1 MIGESKTI
9 ALRVPKALDRSLKPR
24 FLKSRDRVSQ
34 GSLQSC
40 RGAMMNLECIGQDI
54 RFGLRS
60 MRKSPSFTV
69 ICILSLALGIG
80 VNTTIFTVVN
90 AVLLHPLPVAEIAR
104 LVQLDTVDSK
114 TQVTQAGA
122 TKLGMSY
129 TNCEDYR
136 RQNQVLAGLSCIWAL
151 Y

>member
-1 MIGESKTI
+1 MGGPQAHVKLKTP
-9 ALRVPKALDRSLKPR
+9 RELDRPLKPP
-24 FLKSRDRVSQ
+24 FLKSRDLVSLA
-34 GSLQSC
+34 GLQSC
-40 RGAMMNLECIGQDI
+40 RGALMSLECIGQDI

-80 VNTTIFTVVN
+80 ANTTIFTVVN
-90 AVLLHPLPVAEIAR
+90 AILLHPLPVAEISR

-122 TKLGMSY
+122 TKLGMSFA
-129 TNCEDYR
+129 NCEDYK
-136 RQNQVLAGLSCIWAL
+136 RQNQVLAGLSCISAL